1 MKAECLEAID
11 AAKSL
16 GANYADV
23 RVIEYRREGV
33 ALRNGHPCNLASGQ
47 SFGAGIRVIVNGAWG
62 FASTNQ
68 VTAASLKATS
78 ARAVEIAKASAQV
91 KKQDVRL
98 APKPPVEDIWCTPFT
113 IDPFKVPLEQKL
125 GLLLQIDTILRKNP
139 AVKVAS
145 AAMQFAREKQWYM
158 DTDGSFIVQDLLR
171 SGAGYSAT
179 AVGNGEVQIRS
190 YPQSWGGNHKCMGYE
205 IVHAYDLLGNAERI
219 RDEAV
224 ALLTAPACPSGRMD
238 LILDGPQ
245 LALQIHESVGHANEL
260 DRVFGYEANYA
271 GRSFMLP
278 ELHNRKGGF
287 KYGSPIVNLVADCT
301 VPGGLATIGYD
312 DDGVR
317 AQRFHVVQN
326 GIHNEWFT
334 TRETAPL
341 VDREVSNGCNRAEG
355 FNNIPIT
362 RIPNLSLMPGEWE
375 YDALIADTKDG
386 IIMEVNKSWS
396 IDQMRLNFQFG
407 AEIGR
412 VIKDGKITGIVKN
425 PNYQGNTPEFWGAC
439 DAICNQDHWDL
450 WGVINCGKGQPG
462 QTAEMSHGGAPTRF
476 RGVEVGIRG

>member
-1 MKAECLEAID
+1 MKPYCLEAID

-16 GANYADV
+16 GASYADV
-23 RVIEYRREGV
+23 RVIQYRREGLY
-33 ALRNGHPCNLASGQ
+33 LRNGTPGNLNFSESQ
-47 SFGAGIRVIVNGAWG
+47 GAGVRVLVGGAWG

-68 VTAASLKATS
+68 VSKPALKEAA
-78 ARAVEIAKASAQV
+78 ARAVAIAKASAQV

-98 APKPPVEDIWCTPFT
+98 APKPAVEDFWGTPFT
-113 IDPFKVPLEQKL
+113 IDPFKVSLEEKL
-125 GLLLQIDTILRKNP
+125 GLLSRIDALLRKRP
-139 AVKVAS
+139 EIKVAS
-145 AAMQFAREKQWYM
+145 SSLQFAREKQWYM
-158 DTDGSFIVQDLLR
+158 DTDGSFLVQDLLR

-179 AVGNGEVQIRS
+179 AVGNGDCQIRS
-190 YPQSWGGNHKCMGYE
+190 YPQSWGGNHKSMGYE
-205 IVHAYDLLGNAERI
+205 IVAAYDLVGNAERI
-219 RDEAV
+219 ADEAI
-224 ALLTAPACPSGRMD
+224 ALLTAPECPSGKRD

-245 LALQIHESVGHANEL
+245 LALQIHESVGHPNEL
-260 DRVFGYEANYA
+260 DRVLGFEANYA

-278 ELHNRKGGF
+278 ELHKGPF
-287 KYGSPIVNLVADCT
+287 KYGSEIVNLVADCT

-317 AQRFHVVQN
+317 AERFHVVQN
-326 GIHNEWFT
+326 GIHKNWFT

-341 VDREVSNGCNRAEG
+341 VGQQASNACNRADG

-362 RIPNLSLMPGEWE
+362 RIPNLSLMPGTWTYE
-375 YDALIADTKDG
+375 DLVADTKDG

-396 IDQMRLNFQFG
+396 IDQMRRNFQFG

-412 VIKDGKITGIVKN
+412 VVKNGKITGIVKN
-425 PNYQGNTPEFWGAC
+425 PNYQGDTPVFWGNC

-476 RGVEVGIRG
+476 RNVEVGIRG

>member
-1 MKAECLEAID
+1 MKPECQEAID
-11 AAKSL
+11 AATSL
-16 GANYADV
+16 GASYADV
-23 RVIEYRREGV
+23 RIIEYRRESIY
-33 ALRNGHPCNLASGQ
+33 LRNGSPSNLLSG
-47 SFGAGIRVIVNGAWG
+47 STLGAGIRVIAGGAWG

-68 VTAASLKATS
+68 VNTASLKEA
-78 ARAVEIAKASAQV
+78 AQRAVAIAKASAQV

-98 APKPPVEDIWCTPFT
+98 APKPVVEDIWCTPFT
-113 IDPFKVPLEQKL
+113 IDPFKVSLEDKL
-125 GLLLQIDTILRKNP
+125 TLLSRIDEILRAKP
-139 AVKVAS
+139 EIKVANS
-145 AAMQFAREKQWYM
+145 GMQFAREKQWYM
-158 DTDGSFIVQDLLR
+158 DNEGSFIVQDLLR

-190 YPQSWGGNHKCMGYE
+190 FPQSWGGNHKCMGYE

-219 RDEAV
+219 RDEAIE
-224 ALLTAPACPSGRMD
+224 LLTAPECPSGRMD

-260 DRVFGYEANYA
+260 DRVFGFEANYA

-278 ELHNRKGGF
+278 ELHNKGF
-287 KYGSPIVNLVADCT
+287 IYGSEIVNLVADCT
-301 VPGGLATIGYD
+301 VPGGLSTFGYD

-326 GIHNEWFT
+326 GMHENWFT
-334 TRETAPL
+334 TRETAPM
-341 VDREVSNGCNRAEG
+341 VDQAASNGCNRAEG

-362 RIPNLSLMPGEWE
+362 RIPNLSLMPGEWTLDE
-375 YDALIADTKDG
+375 LIADTKDG
-386 IIMEVNKSWS
+386 ILMEVNKSWS

-412 VIKDGKITGIVKN
+412 VIKNGRITGIAKN
-425 PNYQGNTPEFWGAC
+425 PNYQGNTPEFWGSA

-476 RGVEVGIRG
+476 RNVEVGIRG

>member
-1 MKAECLEAID
+1 MKNECQEAID
-11 AAKSL
+11 AATSL
-16 GANYADV
+16 GATYADV
-23 RVIEYRREGV
+23 RIIEYKRESIY
-33 ALRNGHPCNLASGQ
+33 LRNGSPSNLTS
-47 SFGAGIRVIVNGAWG
+47 SNTLGAGIRVIAGGAWG

-68 VTAASLKATS
+68 VSTASLKETAQ
-78 ARAVEIAKASAQV
+78 RAVAIAKASAQV

-98 APKPPVEDIWCTPFT
+98 APKPVVEDIWCTPFT
-113 IDPFKVPLEQKL
+113 IDPFKVSLEDKL
-125 GLLLQIDTILRKNP
+125 NLLSRIDETLRRKP
-139 AVKVAS
+139 EIKVANS
-145 AAMQFAREKQWYM
+145 GMQFAREKQWYM
-158 DTDGSFIVQDLLR
+158 DSEGSFIVQDLLR

-179 AVGNGEVQIRS
+179 AVGNGDCQIRS
-190 YPQSWGGNHKCMGYE
+190 FPQSWGGNHKCMGYE

-219 RDEAV
+219 RDEAIE
-224 ALLTAPACPSGRMD
+224 LLTAPECPSGRMD

-260 DRVFGYEANYA
+260 DRVLGFEANYA

-278 ELHNRKGGF
+278 ELHNKGF
-287 KYGSPIVNLVADCT
+287 IYGSEIVNLVADCT
-301 VPGGLATIGYD
+301 VPGGLSTIGYD

-326 GIHNEWFT
+326 GMHENWFT
-334 TRETAPL
+334 TRETAPM
-341 VDREVSNGCNRAEG
+341 VDQGVSNGCNRADG

-362 RIPNLSLMPGEWE
+362 RIPNLSLMPGEWTLDE
-375 YDALIADTKDG
+375 LIADTKNG
-386 IIMEVNKSWS
+386 ILMEVNKSWS

-412 VIKDGKITGIVKN
+412 VIKNGRITGIAKN
-425 PNYQGNTPEFWGAC
+425 PNYQGNTPEFWGAA

-476 RGVEVGIRG
+476 RNVEVGIKG